1 MQGKIE
7 LNEQLAHYSI
17 TASGQI
23 TQGRN
28 LGAYAGYA
36 AAVGAGLAIAG
47 GADASIIY
55 SGVQNIAVAVNP
67 ALQATALTLN
77 NLANAGFDMD
87 GGGVDF
93 TVLAGMAAQLGAG
106 YTQAKYVGLG
116 ALQPAGGA
124 AFLSNGAHIANLAAG
139 ALIGPAGAFAGNSAG
154 YAKMQVT
161 PPGGG
166 TIFQGAFANG
176 TTGFVGIR
184 LGSGN
189 YGWIRLRLDD
199 LGLNQPFSTLLSGSP
214 IGNGTNY
221 IDKLTVIDWAY
232 ETSGGAIAA
241 GATASAVPEPSSL
254 ALLAAGAAGLAAFR
268 RRKVERAVVH

>member
-7 LNEQLAHYSI
+7 LNEQLARYSI
-17 TASGQI
+17 TAGGQI
-23 TQGRN
+23 AQGRN

-36 AAVGAGLAIAG
+36 AAVGAGLAMAG
-47 GADASIIY
+47 GADAAIIY
-55 SGVQNIAVAVNP
+55 SGVQNATLAVNP
-67 ALQATALTLN
+67 AAQAAALN
-77 NLANAGFDMD
+77 IYNLASQGFDMD
-87 GGGVDF
+87 GGGADF
-93 TVLAGMAAQLGAG
+93 NAAVGMIAQLSVGH
-106 YTQAKYVGLG
+106 TQAKYLGLG
-116 ALQPAGGA
+116 LLQPAGGA
-124 AFLSNGAHIANLAAG
+124 AFLTSNIDVANLAAG
-139 ALIGPAGAFAGNSAG
+139 ALIGPAGVFAGNNAG
-154 YAKMQVT
+154 NVKIQDA
-161 PPGGG
+161 PFGG
-166 TIFQGAFANG
+166 TNLAGLFANG

-214 IGNGTNY
+214 LGNGANY

-241 GATASAVPEPSSL
+241 GATPSAVPEPSSL

>member
-7 LNEQLAHYSI
+7 LNEQLARYSI
-17 TASGQI
+17 TAGGQI
-23 TQGRN
+23 AQGRN

-36 AAVGAGLAIAG
+36 AAVGAGLAMAG
-47 GADASIIY
+47 GADAAIIY
-55 SGVQNIAVAVNP
+55 SGVQNATLAVNP
-67 ALQATALTLN
+67 AAQAAALGSN
-77 NLANAGFDMD
+77 NVASQGFDMD

-93 TVLAGMAAQLGAG
+93 NAVAGMVALLSSGL
-106 YTQAKYVGLG
+106 TQAKYFGLG
-116 ALQPAGGA
+116 IVQPAGGA
-124 AFLSNGAHIANLAAG
+124 AFLSNGVDIANLAAG
-139 ALIGPAGAFAGNSAG
+139 ALIGPAGVFAGN
-154 YAKMQVT
+154 
-161 PPGGG
+161 GGG
-166 TIFQGAFANG
+166 NVKQQIAPAGGTSNGGAFANG

-214 IGNGTNY
+214 LGNGANY

-241 GATASAVPEPSSL
+241 GATSSAVPEPSSL